1 MIRHQWDIENKL
13 QWSLDVPCNANRCR
27 IRKDSAPAHR
37 AAVRPSALH
46 LWRQEHTPQMRLRQ
60 QRLLCGLDEP
70 SMLTVLCRV
79 MSEAIT
85 PPASPVRRV
94 RSPWECSRDTRVL
107 ATTALV
113 PLSCAPRP
121 AASLVTT
128 HRGHALPTSSSPWSP
143 HLCMGAGIPH
153 ASEEHTPCP
162 LRPLARGGACH
173 RRHCCSSR
181 GIGGRRAPG
190 VRTMRAS
197 PDQTPLAVRAAERC
211 HRRLP
216 AAPGYVFFGDQSY
229 AFAHAPPISRARS
242 ASLRRSVVRKGSTA
256 CA

>member
-1 MIRHQWDIENKL
+1 
-13 QWSLDVPCNANRCR
+13 
-27 IRKDSAPAHR
+27 
-37 AAVRPSALH
+37 
-46 LWRQEHTPQMRLRQ
+46 MRLRQ
-60 QRLLCGLDEP
+60 QRLLCGLDAH
-70 SMLTVLCRV
+70 SLLTVRCRAT
-79 MSEAIT
+79 SEAIT
-85 PPASPVRRV
+85 PRASPVRRV

-107 ATTALV
+107 ATTALL
-113 PLSCAPRP
+113 PLSCAHRP

-197 PDQTPLAVRAAERC
+197 PDQTPLAARAAARFR
-211 HRRLP
+211 RRLP
-216 AAPGYVFFGDQSY
+216 AAPGYVFFGAQPY
-229 AFAHAPPISRARS
+229 TFAHAPPISRARS
-242 ASLRRSVVRKGSTA
+242 AALRRSVVRKGSTA